1 MSTKYLLPCSCGEKT
16 AVETSQAGQ
25 DIPCRCGK
33 TLRVPTMQGIRR
45 LEPHFDPVDESK
57 ARPAGGPALALAL
70 LGLLLLAVGA
80 AWMYHT
86 HNTRRPAFYDVD
98 SLSPWGTWL
107 MWQDLRDGV
116 QLPEYTESPF
126 VQGERIYRRYMTLGA
141 VVTGL
146 GTIMIAGA
154 AVIAMLGRSAGG
166 RKT

>member
-45 LEPHFDPVDESK
+45 LEPQVDPVGESRGK
-57 ARPAGGPALALAL
+57 PAGSPALGLAL
-70 LGLLLLAVGA
+70 LGLLILAVGA

-86 HNTRRPAFYDVD
+86 HNTRRPVFYDVD
-98 SLSPWGTWL
+98 ALSPWGTWL
-107 MWQDLRDGV
+107 MWQDLRGGV

-126 VQGERIYRRYMTLGA
+126 VQSERIYRRYMTLGA
-141 VVTGL
+141 VVAGL
-146 GTIMIAGA
+146 GTVMIVGA
-154 AVIAMLGRSAGG
+154 AATAMFGRSPGD